1 MPARSQTDV
10 MNGPTPKPLK
20 ASELNN
26 WLSRNVDL
34 TVVDVRE
41 QQELAIAPFP
51 YPVRHLPLSDAE
63 NWMGTIDAVLPQS
76 GSIVV
81 LCHAGVRS
89 WNFGCW
95 LLENRPSMNVWNL
108 EGGIDAWSVMVDS
121 AVPRY

>member
-1 MPARSQTDV
+1 MPARSQTEV
-10 MNGPTPKPLK
+10 MNGPTPNPLK
-20 ASELNN
+20 ASELND
-26 WLSRNVDL
+26 WLSKNADL

-51 YPVRHLPLSDAE
+51 HPVMHLPLSDAE
-63 NWMGTIDAVLPQS
+63 TWMGTIDEVLPQG

-95 LLENRPSMNVWNL
+95 LLENRPALDVWNL

>member
-1 MPARSQTDV
+1 
-10 MNGPTPKPLK
+10 MNGSTPKSLK

-26 WLSRNVDL
+26 WLSQNADL

-51 YPVRHLPLSDAE
+51 HPVRHLPLSDAE
-63 NWMGTIDAVLPQS
+63 NWMGTIDDVLPQ
-76 GSIVV
+76 GGLIVV

-95 LLENRPSMNVWNL
+95 LLENRPSMDVWNL

>member
-1 MPARSQTDV
+1 
-10 MNGPTPKPLK
+10 MNGPTPTPLK
-20 ASELNN
+20 ASELND
-26 WLSRNVDL
+26 WLSKNADL

-51 YPVRHLPLSDAE
+51 HPVMHLPLSDAE
-63 NWMGTIDAVLPQS
+63 TWMGTIDEVLPQG

-95 LLENRPSMNVWNL
+95 LLENRPALDVWNL

>member
-1 MPARSQTDV
+1 

-20 ASELNN
+20 ASALNDWLNN
-26 WLSRNVDL
+26 NADL

-51 YPVRHLPLSDAE
+51 HPVKHLPLSAAE
-63 NWMGTIDAVLPQS
+63 KWMGSIDDVLPNG

-89 WNFGCW
+89 QHFGLW
-95 LLENRPSMNVWNL
+95 LLEQKTHGEVWNL
-108 EGGIDAWSVMVDS
+108 EGGIDAWSMQVDS
-121 AVPRY
+121 QVPRY

>member
-1 MPARSQTDV
+1 MPARSQTEV
-10 MNGPTPKPLK
+10 MNGPTPTPLK
-20 ASELNN
+20 ASELND
-26 WLSRNVDL
+26 WLSKNADL

-51 YPVRHLPLSDAE
+51 HPVMHLPLSDAE
-63 NWMGTIDAVLPQS
+63 TWMGTIDEVLPQG

-95 LLENRPSMNVWNL
+95 LLENRPSLDVWNL

>member
-1 MPARSQTDV
+1 
-10 MNGPTPKPLK
+10 MNGPTPNPLK
-20 ASELNN
+20 ASELND
-26 WLSRNVDL
+26 WLSKNADL

-51 YPVRHLPLSDAE
+51 HPVTHLPLSEAE
-63 NWMGTIDAVLPQS
+63 TWMGTIDDVLPQG

-95 LLENRPSMNVWNL
+95 LLENRPSLDVWNL